1 MEEGLLGPDLL
12 IIALASRPIL
22 LGAASIAFL
31 PLLAVQPTLF
41 MLLFAISSLFKRSQT
56 LDFPLGDP
64 FQLLGLLKNL
74 QI

>member
-31 PLLAVQPTLF
+31 PLLAV
-41 MLLFAISSLFKRSQT
+41 
-56 LDFPLGDP
+56 
-64 FQLLGLLKNL
+64 
-74 QI
+74 